1 VTNFREHLGQVL
13 RKERTSQNRSLRD
26 VSKSAF
32 MSLGYLSELERG
44 QKEVSSEM
52 LQAICE
58 ALFMSVQ
65 SVLIEV
71 VVSMNAELDVEMP
84 SELSVL

>member
-1 VTNFREHLGQVL
+1 MTNFREHLGQVL
-13 RKERTSQNRSLRD
+13 RKERAPQGRSLRD
-26 VSKSAF
+26 LSKSAHL
-32 MSLGYLSELERG
+32 SLGYLSEVERG
-44 QKEVSSEM
+44 QKEISSEI
-52 LQAICE
+52 LHNLCE
-58 ALFMSVQ
+58 SLFMSVQ

>member
-1 VTNFREHLGQVL
+1 MTNFREHLGQVI
-13 RKERTSQNRSLRD
+13 RNERVSQGRSLRD
-26 VSKSAF
+26 LSKSAY
-32 MSLGYLSELERG
+32 MSLGYLSEVERG
-44 QKEVSSEM
+44 QKEISSEI
-52 LQAICE
+52 LHNLCE